1 LALSQRLLVSGSLG
15 LLLSAV
21 FLIPPSLFM
30 LLPLLPDL
38 SLYAMYLLPL
48 AACAYAL
55 GATLSSI
62 CMKRFARNAG
72 LRDCAEFYALSMAL
86 GPIGALILSAST
98 VMLGQYLAHTR
109 ALALPWQE
117 LLVNPLVA
125 VRESLLLAWLYAD
138 HPAFT
143 SGWVLIILSAYFYY
157 RSFRMLGAPGLGKAM
172 LVGVIIF
179 LAIHV
184 AFFAL
189 FWPAMVAGPIIL
201 LAVYAIQLKTSL
213 GLQYPSRL

>member
-1 LALSQRLLVSGSLG
+1 MTLDRRLLISGSLG

-21 FLIPPSLFM
+21 FLIPSSLSM
-30 LLPLLPDL
+30 LLPDL
-38 SLYAMYLLPL
+38 SLYAMYLLPS

-55 GATLSSI
+55 GASLSSI
-62 CMKRFARNAG
+62 GMKRFARITG
-72 LRDCAEFYALSMAL
+72 LSDCAEFYALSMAL
-86 GPIGALILSAST
+86 APIGALILSAST
-98 VMLGQYLAHTR
+98 VMLGHSLAHTQ

-117 LLVNPLVA
+117 LEVNLLEA
-125 VRESLLLAWLYAD
+125 VRWSLLLAWLYAS
-138 HPAFT
+138 HPALA

-157 RSFRMLGAPGLGKAM
+157 RSFRILGAPGLGKAM
-172 LVGVIIF
+172 LVGVVIF
-179 LAIHV
+179 LTIHV
-184 AFFAL
+184 VFFAL